1 MTITYEVTIE
11 SQNFWNINQESVIFV
26 EKEEYID
33 IVHKYLVDQDNCW
46 SDEKILI
53 RVKPKKIG
61 DMYVLTNLCSFCG
74 YADIY
79 DVNKFISDMKVQNID
94 VFIYQYNINI

>member
-11 SQNFWNINQESVIFV
+11 SQNFWNINRECVIFV

-46 SDEKILI
+46 SNEKCLI
-53 RVKPKKIG
+53 RVKPEKIS
-61 DMYVLTNLCSFCG
+61 N
-74 YADIY
+74 IY
-79 DVNKFISDMKVQNID
+79 DLKILCGFCALADHC
-94 VFIYQYNINI
+94 